1 MESGYVSREVSPSRQ
16 YTVPGPINIDRSVET
31 GTTSNQSPES
41 SEVITRPP
49 DPPVINFHHK
59 IIDYSE
65 AESRLKASKTK
76 GSFLTWHMNVETDVG
91 PSYCLTSSTVQLL
104 NILWSLIV
112 IKIEDLLPEVFS
124 VIESIDECLIPL
136 VPPED
141 DVTKD
146 VNVEIG
152 VNLLPGQE
160 KINNINVSQNHIYI
174 NTYFPICYI

>member
-1 MESGYVSREVSPSRQ
+1 MIPHSY
-16 YTVPGPINIDRSVET
+16 
-31 GTTSNQSPES
+31 
-41 SEVITRPP
+41 
-49 DPPVINFHHK
+49 
-59 IIDYSE
+59 
-65 AESRLKASKTK
+65 KARKL
-76 GSFLTWHMNVETDVG
+76 F
-91 PSYCLTSSTVQLL
+91 
-104 NILWSLIV
+104 
-112 IKIEDLLPEVFS
+112 KIEDLLPEVFS

-160 KINNINVSQNHIYI
+160 KIKNNINVSQNHIYI

>member
-1 MESGYVSREVSPSRQ
+1 MLSYI
-16 YTVPGPINIDRSVET
+16 IN
-31 GTTSNQSPES
+31 
-41 SEVITRPP
+41 
-49 DPPVINFHHK
+49 
-59 IIDYSE
+59 
-65 AESRLKASKTK
+65 
-76 GSFLTWHMNVETDVG
+76 
-91 PSYCLTSSTVQLL
+91 CSTVKH
-104 NILWSLIV
+104 IV
-112 IKIEDLLPEVFS
+112 IPHSYKARKLLKIEDLLPEVFS

-160 KINNINVSQNHIYI
+160 KIKNNINVSQNHIYI

>member
-1 MESGYVSREVSPSRQ
+1 MIP
-16 YTVPGPINIDRSVET
+16 RS
-31 GTTSNQSPES
+31 
-41 SEVITRPP
+41 P

-65 AESRLKASKTK
+65 AESRLKASNTK
-76 GSFLTWHMNVETDVG
+76 GYFLTCECRNRRGTFIL
-91 PSYCLTSSTVQLL
+91 SYIINCST
-104 NILWSLIV
+104 IKHIV
-112 IKIEDLLPEVFS
+112 IPHNKSTKFLKIEDLLSEVFS
-124 VIESIDECLIPL
+124 VIESIDECLFPL

-160 KINNINVSQNHIYI
+160 KIKNNINVSQNHIYI

>member
-16 YTVPGPINIDRSVET
+16 STVPGPINIERSVET
-31 GTTSNQSPES
+31 GTTSNQSPDF
-41 SEVITRPP
+41 SEVVTKPC
-49 DPPVINFHHK
+49 DPPVITFHHK
-59 IIDYSE
+59 RIDHSE
-65 AESRLKASKTK
+65 AESRLKAS
-76 GSFLTWHMNVETDVG
+76 N
-91 PSYCLTSSTVQLL
+91 CSTVKH
-104 NILWSLIV
+104 IV
-112 IKIEDLLPEVFS
+112 IPHSYKAQKLLKIEDLLPEVFS

-160 KINNINVSQNHIYI
+160 KIKNNINVSQNHIYI